1 MPFLYGGGG
10 LPLVRTAMLST
21 LSSGCSNAA
30 PATPGLVHSICH
42 LYFPLKI
49 SIFKIELEQ
58 RKFEVRDVEK
68 WVI

>member
-1 MPFLYGGGG
+1 MPFLYEGGRV
-10 LPLVRTAMLST
+10 PLVRTALLST
-21 LSSGCSNAA
+21 LSSGCSYAA
-30 PATPGLVHSICH
+30 PVTLGFVHSICH